1 MTGLRN
7 KNFIKIILTKA
18 PVILLFVSVLNDYDF
33 NYLSLKYFSFNFSYI
48 LIFYYSLKKSESLG
62 YTYIFI
68 AGLFNDVVTGTP
80 VGLSSLM
87 YLILCV
93 AASYL
98 RNITLR
104 PSLLKD
110 CIFFLLT
117 ILIINS
123 LLFLSLKF
131 IFNFELNYFDQII
144 MCAHYSHGVLIRY
157 SVYSQYTYTVCP
169 CKVAYVLP
177 REGTCTCICTFGC
190 CV

>member
-18 PVILLFVSVLNDYDF
+18 PIILLFVSVLNDYDF

-80 VGLSSLM
+80 IGLSSLM

-104 PSLLKD
+104 QSLIND
-110 CIFFLLT
+110 CIFFLIT
-117 ILIINS
+117 ILVINS
-123 LLFLSLKF
+123 LLFVSLNF
-131 IFNFELNYFDQII
+131 IFNYELNYFDQII
-144 MCAHYSHGVLIRY
+144 NI
-157 SVYSQYTYTVCP
+157 TYTFLFYFLFSNLFDFFEKYLVGRNN
-169 CKVAYVLP
+169 A
-177 REGTCTCICTFGC
+177 R
-190 CV
+190 

>member
-1 MTGLRN
+1 MKEIN
-7 KNFIKIILTKA
+7 KNRIKEKLYGFF
-18 PVILLFVSVLNDYDF
+18 PSILLILSVLNEFDF
-33 NYLSLKYFSFNFSYI
+33 NNLGLKYFSFNFSYI

-68 AGLFNDVVTGTP
+68 AGLFNDVVVGTP
-80 VGLSSLM
+80 MGLSSLM

-110 CIFFLLT
+110 CIFFLIT

-123 LLFLSLKF
+123 LLFISLNF
-131 IFNFELNYFDQII
+131 IFNYELSYFDQII
-144 MCAHYSHGVLIRY
+144 NI
-157 SVYSQYTYTVCP
+157 TYTFLFYFLFSNIFDFFESYFVGSNN
-169 CKVAYVLP
+169 A
-177 REGTCTCICTFGC
+177 G
-190 CV
+190 

>member
-1 MTGLRN
+1 MTELRS
-7 KNFIKIILTKA
+7 KNLIRKILSNI
-18 PVILLFVSVLNDYDF
+18 PILLLFISVLNNFDF
-33 NYLSLKYFSFNFSYI
+33 NHLGLKYFSFNFSYI

-80 VGLSSLM
+80 MGLSSLM

-104 PSLLKD
+104 PSLIND
-110 CIFFLLT
+110 CIFFLIT

-123 LLFLSLKF
+123 LMFVSLNF
-131 IFNFELNYFDQII
+131 IFNYELNYFDQII
-144 MCAHYSHGVLIRY
+144 NI
-157 SVYSQYTYTVCP
+157 TYTFLFYFLFSNLFDFFERYLVGRNN
-169 CKVAYVLP
+169 A
-177 REGTCTCICTFGC
+177 R
-190 CV
+190 